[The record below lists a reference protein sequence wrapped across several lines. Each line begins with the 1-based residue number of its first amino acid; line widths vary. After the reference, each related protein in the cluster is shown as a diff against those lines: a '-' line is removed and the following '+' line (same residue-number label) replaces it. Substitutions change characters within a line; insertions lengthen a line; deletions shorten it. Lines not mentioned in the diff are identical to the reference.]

1 MIQNRKKNHPT
12 SVLVSL
18 IIFSLGIV
26 LCVASLAFNWLTANS
41 NSGANIGAGLIFLA
55 SLGLMLLGLIICGF
69 SFLKKSLK

>member
-41 NSGANIGAGLIFLA
+41 NSGANIGAGL
-55 SLGLMLLGLIICGF
+55 MLLGLIICGF